1 VWLVDDERASW
12 STQTRCRESP
22 AKQGGPQAGR
32 GALSVTSAPEQFG
45 HRPVFA
51 PETAEQ
57 TVSNRGERDKRALI
71 LLDLSGE
78 RSLHTGEVV
87 GSIPTAPTTDF
98 HNKSKTFCLW
108 PSVSFCNSPQN
119 AAGT

>member
-1 VWLVDDERASW
+1 L
-12 STQTRCRESP
+12 
-22 AKQGGPQAGR
+22 
-32 GALSVTSAPEQFG
+32 ALRSAPEQFG

-57 TVSNRGERDKRALI
+57 TVSKRGEPDKRALI

-87 GSIPTAPTTDF
+87 GSIPTAPTIERTVF
-98 HNKSKTFCLW
+98 NTFSARLQ
-108 PSVSFCNSPQN
+108 SRSHVSIPNE
-119 AAGT
+119 ARK

>member
-1 VWLVDDERASW
+1 MVSYGPDPIDLHRRASVA
-12 STQTRCRESP
+12 CRLDVLP
-22 AKQGGPQAGR
+22 
-32 GALSVTSAPEQFG
+32 LVLPEQFG

-78 RSLHTGEVV
+78 RSLTRER
-87 GSIPTAPTTDF
+87 S
-98 HNKSKTFCLW
+98 
-108 PSVSFCNSPQN
+108 
-119 AAGT
+119 